1 MSFAN
6 RQARARA
13 HRQAIADR
21 RFKQFCAALGVPDP
35 DTITQERA
43 IWQAS
48 DARNGRTSSICS
60 AASTGKVAVTSP
72 EIHHIVDN
80 VYTNHLELPPEWT
93 PQQRQDF
100 LDEEA
105 SRISVQVDD
114 LAAEMA
120 AATIK
125 QWTQDKGQHPDYMTT
140 VGMHNTARLQAMEI
154 VLSQELYSLIP
165 EEPDEPPTLL
175 GQDYTQPVPR
185 SQLSWDQRWTRPDHR
200 TEPTE
205 DLEELTAH
213 LWPDPAYSA
222 VFRIKAAYLLAS
234 RAEDGLAPPTDP
246 GSPQAHELAQLVYR
260 DLRED
265 GLPER

>member
-1 MSFAN
+1 MSPSDA
-6 RQARARA
+6 ARAAR
-13 HRQAIADR
+13 RQQASADR
-21 RFKQFCAALGVPDP
+21 RWRNLCRALGYPDP
-35 DTITQERA
+35 DTITQERT
-43 IWQAS
+43 IWSNAQIPTRRIS
-48 DARNGRTSSICS
+48 LTY
-60 AASTGKVAVTSP
+60 STGTVTVTSP
-72 EIHHIVDN
+72 EIAQIVAQTYDGP
-80 VYTNHLELPPEWT
+80 LQLPPEWS

-100 LDEEA
+100 LDSEA

-114 LAAEMA
+114 LAAELA

-165 EEPDEPPTLL
+165 EEPDEPATLL
-175 GQDYTQPVPR
+175 GQDYTPPVPR
-185 SQLSWDQRWTRPDHR
+185 SQLSWDQRWTRPDYR

-205 DLEELTAH
+205 DLEELTAR

-222 VFRIKAAYLLAS
+222 VFRIKAGYLLAS

-246 GSPQAHELAQLVYR
+246 DSPQAHELAQLVYR

>member
-1 MSFAN
+1 MA
-6 RQARARA
+6 QTYDGPL
-13 HRQAIADR
+13 Q
-21 RFKQFCAALGVPDP
+21 
-35 DTITQERA
+35 
-43 IWQAS
+43 
-48 DARNGRTSSICS
+48 
-60 AASTGKVAVTSP
+60 
-72 EIHHIVDN
+72 
-80 VYTNHLELPPEWT
+80 LPPEWK
-93 PQQRQDF
+93 PQQRQNF

-114 LAAEMA
+114 LAAELA

-140 VGMHNTARLQAMEI
+140 VGMHNTARLQAKEI

-175 GQDYTQPVPR
+175 GQDYTPPVPR
-185 SQLSWDQRWTRPDHR
+185 SQLPWDQRWTRPDYR

-246 GSPQAHELAQLVYR
+246 DSPQAHELAQLVYR

>member
-13 HRQAIADR
+13 RRQTIADR
-21 RFKQFCAALGVPDP
+21 SFKQFCAALGAPDP

-60 AASTGKVAVTSP
+60 TASTEKVAVTSP
-72 EIHHIVDN
+72 EIQNIVETA
-80 VYTNHLELPPEWT
+80 YANHLELPQEWT

-100 LDEEA
+100 LDSEA

-114 LAAEMA
+114 LAAELA

-125 QWTQDKGQHPDYMTT
+125 QWTENKGQHPDYMTT
-140 VGMHNTARLQAMEI
+140 VGIHNTARLQAKEI

-175 GQDYTQPVPR
+175 GQDYTPPVPR
-185 SQLSWDQRWTRPDHR
+185 SQLSWDQRWTRPDYR

-205 DLEELTAH
+205 DLEALTVL
-213 LWPDPAYSA
+213 LWPDPYFSA
-222 VFRIKAAYLLAS
+222 VFRIKAGYLLAS
-234 RAEDGLAPPTDP
+234 RAEDGLAPPTDQD
-246 GSPQAHELAQLVYR
+246 SRETHELAQLVYR

>member
-1 MSFAN
+1 MSFVN

-13 HRQAIADR
+13 HRRAIADR
-21 RFKQFCAALGVPDP
+21 SFKQFCAALGVPDP
-35 DTITQERA
+35 DTTTQERA

-48 DARNGRTSSICS
+48 DARNRRTSSTCS
-60 AASTGKVAVTSP
+60 TASTGKVAVTSP
-72 EIHHIVDN
+72 EIRHIVDN
-80 VYTNHLELPPEWT
+80 VYMNHLELPTEWT

-114 LAAEMA
+114 LAAELA

-140 VGMHNTARLQAMEI
+140 VGMHNTARLQAKEI

-175 GQDYTQPVPR
+175 GQDYTPPVPR
-185 SQLSWDQRWTRPDHR
+185 SQLSWDQRWTRPDYR

-205 DLEELTAH
+205 DLEELTGH

-246 GSPQAHELAQLVYR
+246 DSPQAHELAQLVYR

>member
-13 HRQAIADR
+13 RRRAVADR
-21 RFKQFCAALGVPDP
+21 NFKQLCAALGAPDP

-48 DARNGRTSSICS
+48 DARNSRTSSTCS
-60 AASTGKVAVTSP
+60 TASTGKVAVTSP
-72 EIHHIVDN
+72 EIRHIVDN
-80 VYTNHLELPPEWT
+80 VYNNHLELPPEWT
-93 PQQRQDF
+93 AKQREDF
-100 LDEEA
+100 LDDEA
-105 SRISVQVDD
+105 SRISLQVDD

-165 EEPDEPPTLL
+165 EEPDEPATLL
-175 GQDYTQPVPR
+175 GQDYTPPVPR
-185 SQLSWDQRWTRPDHR
+185 SQLSWDQRWTRPEYR

-205 DLEELTAH
+205 DLEALTVL
-213 LWPDPAYSA
+213 LWPDPAFSA

-234 RAEDGLAPPTDP
+234 RAEDGLDPPIDQDSRETR
-246 GSPQAHELAQLVYR
+246 ELAQLVYR